1 MTLRALV
8 STSHSPS
15 RRRAASA
22 SSRARTASRA
32 ASPCAPGSI
41 AAVTSASETK
51 ARSRKRSSTKR
62 RLTEILIDQPP
73 RPGGIDVGDPEPRL
87 EGGLTTRP
95 AGGGR
100 PRLGPLV
107 GRRLDAEPCRL
118 PGEKPSI
125 HVALHIRRLDGARRR
140 IQLEEP
146 ERSRDRDV
154 ARRHGGAI
162 DLGHD
167 PDRRSGRRR
176 GSSRRRRARPRRRG
190 GASAA
195 PTSFG
200 EAPESARRSRV
211 PVAGRLFAAAIRRL
225 HIRRG
230 TPPSDRAGADPRPG
244 SAGGRRPRRT
254 GWARPASRRADP
266 PRPPT

>member
-15 RRRAASA
+15 RRRAASP

-32 ASPCAPGSI
+32 ASPCAPGPS

-62 RLTEILIDQPP
+62 RLMRSSIDQPP
-73 RPGGIDVGDPEPRL
+73 RPGGIDVGGPEPRL
-87 EGGLTTRP
+87 EDGMATRP
-95 AGGGR
+95 VGGGR

-107 GRRLDAEPCRL
+107 GRRLEAEPRRL
-118 PGEKPSI
+118 PGEEPSI
-125 HVALHIRRLDGARRR
+125 HVTLDIRRLDGSRRR

-146 ERSRDRDV
+146 ERARNRDV
-154 ARRHGGAI
+154 ARRHEGAI
-162 DLGHD
+162 DLGHHPVEEAD
-167 PDRRSGRRR
+167 LGLAHRGGAERAEDGEEAQRRSGELP
-176 GSSRRRRARPRRRG
+176 GRPGTR
-190 GASAA
+190 SAPPA
-195 PTSFG
+195 
-200 EAPESARRSRV
+200 
-211 PVAGRLFAAAIRRL
+211 PVAGRHFVAAIGRL
-225 HIRRG
+225 RIRRG

-254 GWARPASRRADP
+254 GWARPGSRRADP